1 MYAIITGASSGC
13 GYEYARVMASKGYNL
28 LIVSNEEAIHNK
40 AELLR
45 QDYPVEVRSL
55 VQNLGTQTAAKE
67 LYNYC
72 QQQDLEV
79 EVLINNAGVYHDRD
93 FLDDSEAFNQL
104 IFNLHMHTPAML
116 MYYFA
121 QDMVKR
127 GKGYIL
133 NMCSIT
139 ADIAVQRLGS
149 YSATKAFLRNFTRS
163 LHVELKGKGVYVTD
177 VTPGAINTGL
187 YNIRPW
193 LTKMGLVLGYIVGPD
208 YLARRAVRCMMR
220 GRAKVSIPGVW
231 NAILLA
237 LVALVPTCL
246 LRLIRRMGIFQEVEQ
261 EGVVWRNVEEDGV
274 GLDIKKEGES
284 LLFYLLLLDTKLI
297 S

>member
-13 GYEYARVMASKGYNL
+13 GFEYARVMAGKGYDL
-28 LIVSNEEAIHNK
+28 LIVSNEDAIHDK
-40 AELLR
+40 ADLLR
-45 QDYPVEVRSL
+45 QEYPVKVISL
-55 VQNLGTQTAAKE
+55 VRNLGVQEAAKE
-67 LYNYC
+67 LYDYC
-72 QQQDLEV
+72 HTNGIEV

-93 FLDDSEAFNQL
+93 FLNDSENFNQL

-116 MYYFA
+116 MYYFG

-149 YSATKAFLRNFTRS
+149 YGATKAFLQNFTRS
-163 LHVELKGKGVYVTD
+163 LHIELKTKGVYVTN

-193 LTKMGLVLGYIVGPD
+193 LTKMGLILGYIVEPD
-208 YLARRAVRCMMR
+208 YLARRGVKAMLK

-231 NAILLA
+231 NTILLFF
-237 LVALVPTCL
+237 VALIPTGL
-246 LRLIRRMGIFQEVEQ
+246 LRLIRRWRIF
-261 EGVVWRNVEEDGV
+261 
-274 GLDIKKEGES
+274 
-284 LLFYLLLLDTKLI
+284 
-297 S
+297 

>member
-13 GYEYARVMASKGYNL
+13 GYEYARVMAEKGYNL
-28 LIVSNEEAIHNK
+28 LIVSNEEAIHDK
-40 AELLR
+40 ASLLR
-45 QDYPVEVRSL
+45 QDYQVEVRSL
-55 VQNLGTQTAAKE
+55 VRNLGVQEAAKE
-67 LYNYC
+67 LYTYC
-72 QQQDLEV
+72 QQERLDV

-93 FLDDSEAFNQL
+93 FLADSEAFNEL

-116 MYYFA
+116 TYYFA
-121 QDMVKR
+121 QEMVKR

-163 LHVELKGKGVYVTD
+163 LHVELKDKGVIVTD

-193 LTKMGLVLGYIVGPD
+193 LTKIGLVLGYIVEPD
-208 YLARRAVRCMMR
+208 YLARRGVRAMMN

-231 NAILLA
+231 NTILLA
-237 LVALVPTCL
+237 LVTLVPTCL
-246 LRLIRRMGIFQEVEQ
+246 LRLIRK
-261 EGVVWRNVEEDGV
+261 
-274 GLDIKKEGES
+274 LK
-284 LLFYLLLLDTKLI
+284 LF
-297 S
+297 

>member
-1 MYAIITGASSGC
+1 MFAIVTGASSGC
-13 GYEYARVMASKGYNL
+13 GYEYARVMASKGYDL
-28 LIVSNEEAIHNK
+28 LIVSNEEAIHDK
-40 AELLR
+40 AQLLR
-45 QDYPVEVRSL
+45 EEYAVQVVSL
-55 VQNLGTQTAAKE
+55 VQDLGTQTAAKE
-67 LYNYC
+67 LYEYC
-72 QQQDLEV
+72 TREGIEV

-116 MYYFA
+116 MYHFG

-149 YSATKAFLRNFTRS
+149 YGATKAFLQNFTRS
-163 LHVELKGKGVYVTD
+163 LHIELKDKGVYVTN

-193 LTKMGLVLGYIVGPD
+193 LTKMGLVLGYIVQPD
-208 YLARRAVRCMMR
+208 YLARRGVRAMMR
-220 GRAKVSIPGVW
+220 GKAKVSIPGVW
-231 NAILLA
+231 NTILLFF
-237 LVALVPTCL
+237 VALIPTCL
-246 LRLIRRMGIFQEVEQ
+246 LRLIRK
-261 EGVVWRNVEEDGV
+261 
-274 GLDIKKEGES
+274 LH
-284 LLFYLLLLDTKLI
+284 LF
-297 S
+297 